1 MYCIIFSLKLSLPPS
16 CDLHTCT
23 TADSSSEFLCSTIF
37 NQIYKVFVCGSS
49 LVSWSCHGTIQ
60 QDADQHNSRESS
72 NKNNDVYQYHIVV
85 CCVPPVKLRVTV
97 TRTFRAKLSE
107 LLLQGKYI
115 FNFTRKA
122 QVACLHEKD
131 KL

>member
-1 MYCIIFSLKLSLPPS
+1 MICTRVPQQTVHLSFFAVQYLIRFTK
-16 CDLHTCT
+16 CL
-23 TADSSSEFLCSTIF
+23 
-37 NQIYKVFVCGSS
+37 FV
-49 LVSWSCHGTIQ
+49 VVVWCHGTIQ